1 MTELRVLGPVEVWA
15 GGQAID
21 LGAAKRRAVL
31 TALILNP
38 GSPVPV
44 ETLINRVWDEKPP
57 SGARNVLYAHLS
69 RIRKVF
75 ADAVEA
81 EDRAGGRRR
90 PAVLDRRSG
99 GYLVRIEP
107 DRVDLHRFRRL
118 IDEARVPSLTDRAR
132 AAKLSEAIGLW
143 RGDPL
148 CGLTGEWIGRLRENL
163 RRQHVDAVVAW
174 AKAELRLGGHD
185 TVIETV
191 RSLASEYAMTEP
203 LTAVLIRALSA
214 AGRGA
219 EALDTYGALRE
230 RLADELGVTPG
241 PELQTLYQAIL
252 RGGLALGD
260 RASPEVPEDLRTA
273 LLLLAGQVTN
283 TIELLERPAPARP
296 NATTRPAETRSS
308 TV

>member
-31 TALILNP
+31 AALVVNP

-44 ETLINRVWDEKPP
+44 ETLISRVWDERPP
-57 SGARNVLYAHLS
+57 PGARNVLYAHLS
-69 RIRKVF
+69 RVRKVF
-75 ADAVEA
+75 AVAAKVE
-81 EDRAGGRRR
+81 EQAGGRRR
-90 PAVLDRRSG
+90 PATLDRRSG

-118 IDEARVPSLTDRAR
+118 VDDARATGLTDRSR

-148 CGLTGEWIGRLRENL
+148 CGLTGEWIGRLRVNL
-163 RRQHVDAVVAW
+163 RRQHVDVVVAW
-174 AKAELRLGGHD
+174 GTAELRLGRHD

-191 RSLASEYAMTEP
+191 RSLASEYATTES
-203 LTAVLIRALSA
+203 LTAVLIRALCA

-219 EALDTYGALRE
+219 EALDAYGALRE

-241 PELQTLYQAIL
+241 PELQTMYQAIL
-252 RGGLALGD
+252 RGGLTLAD
-260 RASPEVPEDLRTA
+260 RVPPEVPEDLRTA
-273 LLLLAGQVTN
+273 LLLLAGQVTK
-283 TIELLERPAPARP
+283 TIELLEQPAQEREPR
-296 NATTRPAETRSS
+296 RSP
-308 TV
+308 V